1 MLKTLLV
8 KEDAGDVGAAFT
20 DPKVTLWKLSE
31 KQTNGIISADKQKN
45 LPMVQKCKYAREKK
59 SYSTVNPPVGGFVGL
74 DFLSPFQDV
83 CIPIN
88 NPAAVSCT
96 DFVGNWKTNA
106 GIITML
112 SFIHI
117 KMRGQEPSE

>member
-20 DPKVTLWKLSE
+20 DPKVALWKLSE

-59 SYSTVNPPVGGFVGL
+59 L
-74 DFLSPFQDV
+74 
-83 CIPIN
+83 
-88 NPAAVSCT
+88 
-96 DFVGNWKTNA
+96 
-106 GIITML
+106 
-112 SFIHI
+112 
-117 KMRGQEPSE
+117 

>member
-20 DPKVTLWKLSE
+20 DPKVALWKLSE
-31 KQTNGIISADKQKN
+31 KQTSGIISADKQKN
-45 LPMVQKCKYAREKK
+45 LPWYRSASMQGRK